1 MMLENIA
8 RIPHDAKR
16 DYDEDYVA
24 ERRDWLSRETRTT
37 FSHISR
43 YSIMAGET
51 RGNIENFI
59 GVAQIPLGVVGP
71 LKLQGKF
78 ADGTFYVPFATTEG
92 AMVSTYQRGAIAI
105 TRAGGARTSLIK
117 DENHLD
123 PVFIVKNLG
132 EAEDLVAWVKTNFD
146 QLKEKVR
153 EVTGHG
159 ELLEV
164 VPFILGRRVALKI
177 AFFTMD
183 AMGAN
188 MIGIAT
194 EKICQFIAEHV
205 AHEKYLLRSNLSSEK
220 KASSVNL
227 LFGYGKTVLAEAVLP
242 RKIVTRHLNSSPEAI
257 HAAWH
262 SWALGSF
269 QAGMLGINAHLAN
282 GIAGI
287 FMACGQ
293 DVAHVANASVGITML
308 EMTGDG
314 DLYAAVKLPNLI
326 VGTVGGGT
334 ALGTQRE
341 CLEMIGCYGKD
352 KSRKFAEILGA
363 ALLAGE
369 IGICAGI
376 TTDEFLDP
384 HKRARTFTR
393 EKAFQEVGSPTR

>member
-1 MMLENIA
+1 MLENIV
-8 RIPHDAKR
+8 RIPHDARR

-24 ERRDWLSRETRTT
+24 ERRGWLSRQTGTT

-43 YSIMAGET
+43 YSIRPDET

-59 GVAQIPLGVVGP
+59 GVAQIPLGLIGP
-71 LKLQGKF
+71 LKIQGKF
-78 ADGTFYVPFATTEG
+78 TEGTFYVPFATTEG
-92 AMVSTYQRGAIAI
+92 AMVLTYQRGAIAI
-105 TRAGGARTSLIK
+105 TKAGGARTSIIK
-117 DENHLD
+117 DANHLD
-123 PVFIVKNLG
+123 PVFIVKNLE
-132 EAEDLVAWVKTNFD
+132 EAENLVAWVETHFD
-146 QLKEKVR
+146 QLKEKVS
-153 EVTGHG
+153 EVTDHG
-159 ELLEV
+159 KLLEV
-164 VPFILGRRVALKI
+164 IPFILGRRVALKI
-177 AFFTMD
+177 AFSTQD
-183 AMGAN
+183 AMGGN

-194 EKICQFIAEHV
+194 EKVCQFIAEHV

-220 KASSVNL
+220 KASGVNL

-242 RKIVTRHLNSSPEAI
+242 RKIVTRHLNSSPEDI

-282 GIAGI
+282 GAAAI

-314 DLYAAVKLPNLI
+314 DLYIAVKLPNLI

-341 CLEMIGCYGKD
+341 CLEMIGCFGKG
-352 KSRKFAEILGA
+352 KSGKFAEILA
-363 ALLAGE
+363 ASLLAGE

-376 TTDEFLDP
+376 TTDQFLDP
-384 HKRARTFTR
+384 HKRARAFTR
-393 EKAFQEVGSPTR
+393 EKALQGDESSK